1 MRINGE
7 QIELGSSGTLD
18 ELIVS
23 LGYQKERIAV
33 ELNGKIIPKKDYPS
47 TTVSNKDSLE
57 IVNFVGGG

>member
-7 QIELGSSGTLD
+7 HIELGSSGTLD

-33 ELNGKIIPKKDYPS
+33 ELNGKIIPKKDYSS